1 MSTEDPEI
9 ILEPGDPGYVEPDNA
24 TGTTPEDAANTP
36 KTHNQE
42 LDEDVVAPGP
52 NETMPPPAE
61 PAEDLTHVQQ
71 VGESDAEFMQR
82 TRGVV
87 VDSQSPSDIVPNTAQ
102 TTMGV
107 RLEVEGS
114 DPPVYVGVPPET
126 ILEETEGEGEGEVAV
141 EEEPA
146 PEDTDETAESGTSP
160 QQGEATQRPSS
171 PQQGEP
177 ITADEPVVITPTQ
190 EKKT

>member
-1 MSTEDPEI
+1 MSSETEPEI
-9 ILEPGDPGYVEPDNA
+9 ILEPGDPGYVEP
-24 TGTTPEDAANTP
+24 EDAANTP
-36 KTHNQE
+36 RTHNQE
-42 LDEDVVAPGP
+42 LDEDVIAPGP

-71 VGESDAEFMQR
+71 VGESDAEFMAR

-126 ILEETEGEGEGEVAV
+126 ILEEPEVPPEGEIPPEGGEGEGETRERA
-141 EEEPA
+141 
-146 PEDTDETAESGTSP
+146 
-160 QQGEATQRPSS
+160 SS

-177 ITADEPVVITPTQ
+177 ITADEPVVITPAE
-190 EKKT
+190 EKT